1 MQRHT
6 MQRVQIEKKLIFDHK
21 WWKTSQLCEISKQS
35 PQKIFNLF
43 PNQTKCNSWVQVDH
57 SIYLT

>member
-35 PQKIFNLF
+35 PQKMFQLISK
-43 PNQTKCNSWVQVDH
+43 PNEMQ
-57 SIYLT
+57 